1 MTRGLGCA
9 CASRPATE
17 TEHAKRTNI
26 RIPIRLMDI
35 LLVVILFCPIG
46 LRKGGPRPK
55 RGPDGLRGKNCH
67 TRGEMFVY
75 YCIKYYFIFIYI
87 FFFIFLKNIFNNKI
101 YIFKISK
108 NPNISTIF
116 FFFM

>member
-9 CASRPATE
+9 CASCHGTE

-35 LLVVILFCPIG
+35 LLVLILFCLIG
-46 LRKGGPRPK
+46 LRKRGPRPK

-67 TRGEMFVY
+67 TRGEVFVFGQVETR
-75 YCIKYYFIFIYI
+75 CIIQ
-87 FFFIFLKNIFNNKI
+87 FLSCKSIPNKL
-101 YIFKISK
+101 
-108 NPNISTIF
+108 NPLWYPFRAVPRVRCTADPLLVR
-116 FFFM
+116 